1 MCTALHDSPPD
12 HRSNAFGRCRTPRI
26 TFHHFHQRHHHET
39 APSLFQHPGRLF
51 RQPPTHRQ
59 HRGQVAGRR
68 SGAAVHLPRPGG
80 QPDRPPVRR
89 TSGGRAKPTG
99 DQTPEL
105 ANDLALGVQVLQEFL
120 DADTVVIG
128 VALYNFTISTQL
140 KAWIDRVLVAGK
152 TFRYTA
158 EGALEGLAGNK
169 RVILAVARG
178 GRYGEG
184 SPTAALEHAETYM
197 RAALGFVGLHQPE
210 VVVAEGLALG
220 PEARA
225 AGMAAAQAQIDALPV

>member
-1 MCTALHDSPPD
+1 MKLLHLDSSILGDYSASRQLTAS
-12 HRSNAFGRCRTPRI
+12 I
-26 TFHHFHQRHHHET
+26 
-39 APSLFQHPGRLF
+39 
-51 RQPPTHRQ
+51 
-59 HRGQVAGRR
+59 VAKLQAADPALQYTYRDLAANPIGHL
-68 SGAAVHLPRPGG
+68 SGAHLAAA
-80 QPDRPPVRR
+80 QN
-89 TSGGRAKPTG
+89 PTG

-105 ANDLALGVQVLQEFL
+105 ANDLALGAQVLQEFL

-178 GRYGEG
+178 GARWPLWRRLADGGTGACGNLHARRAGIRWSASTG
-184 SPTAALEHAETYM
+184 SGGCRRPGPGPGGTRRRHGRCAGADRRLAGVIRCWRLHAA
-197 RAALGFVGLHQPE
+197 RSNR
-210 VVVAEGLALG
+210 LA
-220 PEARA
+220 R
-225 AGMAAAQAQIDALPV
+225 